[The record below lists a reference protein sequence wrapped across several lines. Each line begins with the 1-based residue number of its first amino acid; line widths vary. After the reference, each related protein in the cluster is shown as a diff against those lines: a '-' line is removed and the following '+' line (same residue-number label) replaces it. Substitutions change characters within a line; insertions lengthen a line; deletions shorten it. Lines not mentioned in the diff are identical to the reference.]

1 MQNGLTHWSQVIT
14 NWELVGL
21 GMFGEGAQGS
31 NAAGSQGNRSLH
43 VVGSVS
49 QRQWDCHTYQV
60 TTTQVPLGSRAELWE
75 LRFFHRP
82 PHHCTNHSSDEKCVV
97 SIETLLQP
105 GQ

>member
-21 GMFGEGAQGS
+21 GMFGEGVQGS